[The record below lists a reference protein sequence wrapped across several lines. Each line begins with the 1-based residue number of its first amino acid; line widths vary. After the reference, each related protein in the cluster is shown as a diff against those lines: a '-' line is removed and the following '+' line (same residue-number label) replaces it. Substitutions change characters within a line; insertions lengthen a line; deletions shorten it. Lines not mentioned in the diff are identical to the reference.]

1 MSKTLLKLSVFCLL
15 LIFNN
20 NVKAD
25 SFFLPLSA
33 SSCIQKQNNLE
44 DSDVY
49 LKAYDNVAYLAVKT
63 SKYINK
69 KTKII
74 DNYDFSILAYKII
87 DKALHD
93 IVTTTTKDDNNEI
106 CLNFD
111 AILDIQ
117 KADEILNSY
126 DNKKIKNEEIK
137 EISKS
142 ITESM
147 PKSIYE
153 AKDSI
158 PLIYIKDLEYYNK
171 KTTNVYTYNIS
182 EELSFEPRILI
193 TENKEL
199 ADYYILPKLVK
210 SAVDTIDDKNSR
222 YSMSLVLEVSNLKDE
237 IIIREEKKRYIII
250 SNNDDIQEIAHKMIN
265 KLIKEASS
273 SIKEKISILLKEWN
287 FISQV

>member
-1 MSKTLLKLSVFCLL
+1 MSKTLFKLSVFCLL
-15 LIFNN
+15 LVFNN

-33 SSCIQKQNNLE
+33 SSCMQKQNNLE
-44 DSDVY
+44 DADIY

-87 DKALHD
+87 DKALND
-93 IVTTTTKDDNNEI
+93 IVTTTIKDDNNEI
-106 CLNFD
+106 CLKFE
-111 AILDIQ
+111 AILDVQ
-117 KADEILNSY
+117 KADEILNNY
-126 DNKKIKNEEIK
+126 DNKEIKNEEIK

-142 ITESM
+142 INESL

-171 KTTNVYTYNIS
+171 KTTNVYTPNIS

-199 ADYYILPKLVK
+199 ADYYIFPKLVK
-210 SAVDTIDDKNSR
+210 SAVDVIDDKNSR
-222 YSMSLVLEVSNLKDE
+222 YSMSLVLEVSNLEGE

-273 SIKEKISILLKEWN
+273 SIKEKISVLLKE
-287 FISQV
+287 